1 MVYYVPLAVR
11 LAELSRLSSKG
22 LEDWVVEYVKSLM
35 AKVVAPSLDPAG
47 GTVQSYIR
55 KAVRTGAWRSL
66 KPESRALLLALR
78 SWKRGVKSPVLRSIL
93 SRIFLEIELHT
104 TRGKAIFYGILE
116 AMRKAR
122 EVLSDLSGNLS
133 KIIAMGIQYMNLP
146 LLYRI
151 HG

>member
-1 MVYYVPLAVR
+1 MVYYVPPAVR
-11 LAELSRLSSKG
+11 LAEMSSKG
-22 LEDWVVEYVKSLM
+22 LENRLVEYVKSLM
-35 AKVVAPSLDPAG
+35 TKIIAPSFDSAG
-47 GTVQSYIR
+47 GTVKTYIR

-78 SWKRGVKSPVLRSIL
+78 SWKRSVKSLVLRSIL
-93 SRIFLEIELHT
+93 TRIFVEIELHT

-116 AMRKAR
+116 AMREAR

-133 KIIAMGIQYMNLP
+133 KIIVMGIQYMNLP

>member
-1 MVYYVPLAVR
+1 MIYYVPPAVR
-11 LAELSRLSSKG
+11 LAEVSSKG
-22 LEDWVVEYVKSLM
+22 LEDRVVEYVKSLM
-35 AKVVAPSLDPAG
+35 TKVIALSFDSVG
-47 GTVQSYIR
+47 GTVKTYIR

-78 SWKRGVKSPVLRSIL
+78 SWKRSVKSPVLRSIL
-93 SRIFLEIELHT
+93 TRIFVEIELHT

-116 AMRKAR
+116 AMREAR
-122 EVLSDLSGNLS
+122 EVLSDLSRNLS

>member
-1 MVYYVPLAVR
+1 LIYYVPPTAR
-11 LAELSRLSSKG
+11 LAEMSSKG
-22 LEDWVVEYVKSLM
+22 LENRLVEHVKSLM
-35 AKVVAPSLDPAG
+35 TKVIALSFDSVG
-47 GTVQSYIR
+47 GTVKTYIR

-78 SWKRGVKSPVLRSIL
+78 SWKRSVKSLVLRSIL
-93 SRIFLEIELHT
+93 TRIFVEIELHT

-116 AMRKAR
+116 AMRGAR
-122 EVLSDLSGNLS
+122 EILSDLSRNLS

>member
-1 MVYYVPLAVR
+1 
-11 LAELSRLSSKG
+11 LAEVSSKG
-22 LEDWVVEYVKSLM
+22 LEDRVVEHVKSLM
-35 AKVVAPSLDPAG
+35 TKVIALSFDSAG
-47 GTVQSYIR
+47 GTVKTYIR

-78 SWKRGVKSPVLRSIL
+78 SWKRSVKSPVLRSIL
-93 SRIFLEIELHT
+93 TRIFVEIELHT

-116 AMRKAR
+116 AMRGAR
-122 EVLSDLSGNLS
+122 EILSDLSGNLS

>member
-1 MVYYVPLAVR
+1 MIYYVPPAVR
-11 LAELSRLSSKG
+11 LAEVSSKG
-22 LEDWVVEYVKSLM
+22 LENRLVEHVKSLM
-35 AKVVAPSLDPAG
+35 TKVIAPSLDSVG
-47 GTVQSYIR
+47 GTVKTYIR

-78 SWKRGVKSPVLRSIL
+78 SWKRSVKSPVLRFIL
-93 SRIFLEIELHT
+93 TRIFVEIELHT

-116 AMRKAR
+116 AMREAR
-122 EVLSDLSGNLS
+122 EVLSDLSRNLS

>member
-1 MVYYVPLAVR
+1 
-11 LAELSRLSSKG
+11 AEVSSKG
-22 LEDWVVEYVKSLM
+22 PEDRVVEYVKSLM
-35 AKVVAPSLDPAG
+35 TKVIALSFDSVG
-47 GTVQSYIR
+47 GTVKTYIR

-78 SWKRGVKSPVLRSIL
+78 SWKRSVKSLVLRSIL
-93 SRIFLEIELHT
+93 TRILVEIELHT

-122 EVLSDLSGNLS
+122 EVLSDLSRNLS

>member
-1 MVYYVPLAVR
+1 MVYYVPPAVR
-11 LAELSRLSSKG
+11 LAEMSSKG
-22 LEDWVVEYVKSLM
+22 LENRLVEYVKSLM
-35 AKVVAPSLDPAG
+35 TKIIAPSFDSAG
-47 GTVQSYIR
+47 STIKTYIR

-78 SWKRGVKSPVLRSIL
+78 SWKRSVKSLVLRSIL
-93 SRIFLEIELHT
+93 TRIFVEIELHT

>member
-1 MVYYVPLAVR
+1 MVYYVLPAVR
-11 LAELSRLSSKG
+11 LAEMSSKSLG
-22 LEDWVVEYVKSLM
+22 DRLVEHVKSLM
-35 AKVVAPSLDPAG
+35 TKVVAPSFNSAG
-47 GTVQSYIR
+47 GTVKAYIR

-78 SWKRGVKSPVLRSIL
+78 NWRRSVKSLVLQSIL
-93 SRIFLEIELHT
+93 SRIFVEIELHA

-116 AMRKAR
+116 AMRGAR

-133 KIIAMGIQYMNLP
+133 KIVAMGIQYMNLP

>member
-1 MVYYVPLAVR
+1 MIYYVPPTAR
-11 LAELSRLSSKG
+11 LAEMSSKG
-22 LEDWVVEYVKSLM
+22 LENRLVEHVKSLM
-35 AKVVAPSLDPAG
+35 TKVIALSFDSVG
-47 GTVQSYIR
+47 GTVKTYIR

-78 SWKRGVKSPVLRSIL
+78 SWKRSVKSLVLRSIL
-93 SRIFLEIELHT
+93 TRIFVEIELHT

-116 AMRKAR
+116 AMRGAR
-122 EVLSDLSGNLS
+122 EILSDLSRNLS

>member
-1 MVYYVPLAVR
+1 MPPAVR
-11 LAELSRLSSKG
+11 LAEASSKG
-22 LEDWVVEYVKSLM
+22 LENRLVEHVKSLM
-35 AKVVAPSLDPAG
+35 TKVIAPSLDSVG
-47 GTVQSYIR
+47 GTVKTYIR

-78 SWKRGVKSPVLRSIL
+78 SWKRSVKSLVLRSIL
-93 SRIFLEIELHT
+93 TRIFVEIELHT

-116 AMRKAR
+116 AMREAR
-122 EVLSDLSGNLS
+122 EVLSDLSRNLS
-133 KIIAMGIQYMNLP
+133 KIIVMGIQYMNLP

>member
-1 MVYYVPLAVR
+1 MIYYVPPAVR
-11 LAELSRLSSKG
+11 LAEMSSKG
-22 LEDWVVEYVKSLM
+22 LEDRVVEYVKSLM
-35 AKVVAPSLDPAG
+35 TKVIALSFDSVG
-47 GTVQSYIR
+47 GTVKTYIR
-55 KAVRTGAWRSL
+55 KAVRTGAWRHL

-78 SWKRGVKSPVLRSIL
+78 SWKRSVKSLVLRSIL
-93 SRIFLEIELHT
+93 TRILVEIELHT

-122 EVLSDLSGNLS
+122 EVLSDLSRNLS